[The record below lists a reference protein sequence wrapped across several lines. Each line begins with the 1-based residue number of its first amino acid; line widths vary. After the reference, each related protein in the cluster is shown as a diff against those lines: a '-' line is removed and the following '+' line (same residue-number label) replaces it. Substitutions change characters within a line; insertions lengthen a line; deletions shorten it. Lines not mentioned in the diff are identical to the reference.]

1 VELSALSRLKLALE
15 AQKNAPRTP
24 QNIQNALDKVL
35 SHLDRGDLDVIKPRK
50 VDAGFLCPPFASFA
64 YLWCPLCH
72 SIYEYRDAAYNRRA
86 KSFECPKCRSNLVH
100 AYVGAPVDA
109 GARTPTPI
117 DVSRPAPGQDYYILP
132 TDGIL
137 NMWCKG
143 KIKGLKPA
151 KPHRPVYSLRRVCPH
166 NLTSCKYYDRGFCE
180 ESSRA
185 VYFKSIGGIRRGPA
199 MPSESLT
206 KPYCV
211 AIFKSSEGI
220 RDITDEVNKGLDGQI
235 FDGAYVGAFRVWE
248 LTLFYLIG
256 HSYARRSRR
265 IPILLESQGTL
276 ETTGRTMETR
286 GLLLKLNIER
296 VKQAAEAAEE
306 LGFPA
311 ADEYT
316 VAHSISHAAI
326 KAVVRISGLS
336 YAEFGEA
343 LLVSADSAVA
353 EVLVYDNSP
362 GGVGGVETIPNALAE
377 FPSYLKEGAGRCP
390 RLCRSACRA
399 CLYVENCTSLNFNL
413 SWFAANF
420 YISGGGRRE
429 QPS

>member
-1 VELSALSRLKLALE
+1 MAEEINSKL
-15 AQKNAPRTP
+15 
-24 QNIQNALDKVL
+24 
-35 SHLDRGDLDVIKPRK
+35 GD
-50 VDAGFLCPPFASFA
+50 
-64 YLWCPLCH
+64 
-72 SIYEYRDAAYNRRA
+72 
-86 KSFECPKCRSNLVH
+86 
-100 AYVGAPVDA
+100 
-109 GARTPTPI
+109 
-117 DVSRPAPGQDYYILP
+117 
-132 TDGIL
+132 
-137 NMWCKG
+137 
-143 KIKGLKPA
+143 
-151 KPHRPVYSLRRVCPH
+151 
-166 NLTSCKYYDRGFCE
+166 
-180 ESSRA
+180 
-185 VYFKSIGGIRRGPA
+185 
-199 MPSESLT
+199 
-206 KPYCV
+206 
-211 AIFKSSEGI
+211 
-220 RDITDEVNKGLDGQI
+220 QI
-235 FDGAYVGAFRVWE
+235 FDDAFVGAFRVWE

-265 IPILLESQGTL
+265 IPILLESRGTL
-276 ETTGRTMETR
+276 EVAGRAMETR
-286 GLLLKLNIER
+286 GLLLKLNIEKVR
-296 VKQAAEAAEE
+296 RAAETAEK

-362 GGVGGVETIPNALAE
+362 GGVGGVETVPNALAE

-399 CLYVENCTSLNFNL
+399 CLYVENCASLNFNL